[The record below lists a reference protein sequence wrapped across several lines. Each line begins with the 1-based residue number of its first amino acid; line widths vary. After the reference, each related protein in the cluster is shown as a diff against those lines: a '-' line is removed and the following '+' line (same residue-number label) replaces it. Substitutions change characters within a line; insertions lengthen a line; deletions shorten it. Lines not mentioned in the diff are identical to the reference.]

1 MNWHDPAAQY
11 LERDVAE
18 GLSPIE
24 VGKEIGEHAKHDQIA
39 HGRLVSVAE
48 AVLLAVV
55 TVVAAW
61 SGYSAAKW
69 GTESS
74 LKLAKASATRTE
86 ANRAF
91 QESLTFRTADA
102 TTFNAWF
109 TAYISGNAS
118 DARVARRRFRPQYRV
133 AFDAW
138 LATKPFSNP
147 NAPAGPQDM
156 PQYKPSGE
164 ATSRR
169 LDARA
174 DAYYAE
180 GQDAAKT
187 SDEYIRTTVILASVL
202 FLVGISSH
210 FPIRAARLVLIGLG
224 SGLLVFAGILILN
237 LPAPP

>member
-1 MNWHDPAAQY
+1 MF
-11 LERDVAE
+11 EREVAE

-24 VGKEIGEHAKHDQIA
+24 VGKEIGEHAKHDHVA
-39 HGRLVSVAE
+39 HDRLVSIAE
-48 AVLLAVV
+48 AILLAVV

-61 SGYSAAKW
+61 SGFSAAKW

-74 LKLAKASATRTE
+74 LNLAKASATRTQ
-86 ANRAF
+86 ANRAY
-91 QESLTFRTADA
+91 QTALTFRAADA

-109 TAYISGNAS
+109 TAYVAGNAS
-118 DARVARRRFRPQYRV
+118 GARVARRRFRPQYRV

-138 LATKPFSNP
+138 LATKPFTNP
-147 NAPAGPQDM
+147 RAPSGPQQM

-164 ATSRR
+164 AASRR

-174 DAYYAE
+174 DSYYAE

-210 FPIRAARLVLIGLG
+210 FPIRAARFVLIGLG
-224 SGLLVFAGILILN
+224 TGLLVFAGILILN

>member
-1 MNWHDPAAQY
+1 MF
-11 LERDVAE
+11 EGEVAE

-24 VGKEIGEHAKHDQIA
+24 VGKEFGEHAKHA
-39 HGRLVSVAE
+39 HVTHDRVVSIAE

-109 TAYISGNAS
+109 TAYISGNKD

-147 NAPAGPQDM
+147 NAPAGPQEM
-156 PQYKPSGE
+156 PQYKPSGA
-164 ATSRR
+164 ATSRQ

-174 DAYYAE
+174 DAYYAD

-224 SGLLVFAGILILN
+224 TGLLLFAGILILN